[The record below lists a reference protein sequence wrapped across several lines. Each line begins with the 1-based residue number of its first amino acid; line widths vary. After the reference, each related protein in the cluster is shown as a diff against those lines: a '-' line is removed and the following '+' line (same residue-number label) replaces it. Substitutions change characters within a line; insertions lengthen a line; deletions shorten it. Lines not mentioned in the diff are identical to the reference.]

1 MGTEGTKFVFFLFYF
16 KSSFLVHAKRLFLP
30 SLLFPT
36 ILSYCPAYAHFLA

>member
-16 KSSFLVHAKRLFLP
+16 KSSFMAHARRLFLL